1 MLTEQ
6 RFERILERLKVKKS
20 ITVAEITEDL
30 GISES
35 TARRDI
41 TALDKAGKLTKV
53 FGGAVAAEHTY
64 EMKEPTVAQKVN
76 VRKEE
81 KIKIAQYAADMIGD
95 NDFVY
100 LDAGTSV
107 GYMVEFLAEK
117 RAAFVTNAVAHA
129 QRLAAQGNRVLLI
142 GGELKSSTEAVVG
155 AQAIELLRKYHFTK
169 GFFGTNGITK
179 EEGFTTPD
187 VGEAQVKQTAVQ
199 QCQKSYI
206 LADSTKFGN
215 ISAVTFAPFSGSVIL
230 TEETGNIKAGFRHAG
245 RKRSVFSSLP
255 VMWIDLNFSCYFSA
269 FSIASCAAFLIPVE
283 LNVAPLIVSTSADCA
298 SIIFGMIASAFDRY
312 ALSSP
317 SADVMA
323 RSVIWPPSTVT
334 STAMMPP
341 KPSASPSYVPST
353 YCPSASAASLA
364 AVSAVLDAAA
374 AACRFSF

>member
-142 GGELKSSTEAVVG
+142 GGELKS
-155 AQAIELLRKYHFTK
+155 
-169 GFFGTNGITK
+169 
-179 EEGFTTPD
+179 TTPD

-230 TEETGNIKAGFRHAG
+230 TEETVDGYKENER
-245 RKRSVFSSLP
+245 
-255 VMWIDLNFSCYFSA
+255 
-269 FSIASCAAFLIPVE
+269 
-283 LNVAPLIVSTSADCA
+283 LIV
-298 SIIFGMIASAFDRY
+298 
-312 ALSSP
+312 
-317 SADVMA
+317 
-323 RSVIWPPSTVT
+323 
-334 STAMMPP
+334 
-341 KPSASPSYVPST
+341 
-353 YCPSASAASLA
+353 
-364 AVSAVLDAAA
+364 
-374 AACRFSF
+374 CR

>member
-81 KIKIAQYAADMIGD
+81 KIKIAQYAADIIGD

-107 GYMVEFLAEK
+107 GYMVEFLAKK

-169 GFFGTNGITK
+169 GFFGTNGIHI
-179 EEGFTTPD
+179 ESGCTTPD
-187 VGEAQVKQTAVQ
+187 IREAAIKEMAILRSA
-199 QCQKSYI
+199 KAYI
-206 LADSTKFGN
+206 LADSTKFGQV
-215 ISAVTFAPFSGSVIL
+215 APVTFS
-230 TEETGNIKAGFRHAG
+230 E
-245 RKRSVFSSLP
+245 
-255 VMWIDLNFSCYFSA
+255 
-269 FSIASCAAFLIPVE
+269 
-283 LNVAPLIVSTSADCA
+283 
-298 SIIFGMIASAFDRY
+298 
-312 ALSSP
+312 
-317 SADVMA
+317 
-323 RSVIWPPSTVT
+323 
-334 STAMMPP
+334 
-341 KPSASPSYVPST
+341 
-353 YCPSASAASLA
+353 
-364 AVSAVLDAAA
+364 LDAVDIITTKLKDATFNKYKNIVEVA
-374 AACRFSF
+374 K

>member
-81 KIKIAQYAADMIGD
+81 KIKIAQYAAD
-95 NDFVY
+95 
-100 LDAGTSV
+100 
-107 GYMVEFLAEK
+107 MVEFLAEK

-230 TEETGNIKAGFRHAG
+230 TEETVDGYKENER
-245 RKRSVFSSLP
+245 
-255 VMWIDLNFSCYFSA
+255 
-269 FSIASCAAFLIPVE
+269 
-283 LNVAPLIVSTSADCA
+283 LIV
-298 SIIFGMIASAFDRY
+298 
-312 ALSSP
+312 
-317 SADVMA
+317 
-323 RSVIWPPSTVT
+323 
-334 STAMMPP
+334 
-341 KPSASPSYVPST
+341 
-353 YCPSASAASLA
+353 
-364 AVSAVLDAAA
+364 
-374 AACRFSF
+374 CR

>member
-169 GFFGTNGITK
+169 DFRNKRYYERGRVYDSGRRRSAGETNG
-179 EEGFTTPD
+179 GTTVSKVVYSCRQYKVRQYKRRD
-187 VGEAQVKQTAVQ
+187 VCSLFR
-199 QCQKSYI
+199 QC
-206 LADSTKFGN
+206 DTD
-215 ISAVTFAPFSGSVIL
+215 
-230 TEETGNIKAGFRHAG
+230 G
-245 RKRSVFSSLP
+245 RNSRR
-255 VMWIDLNFSCYFSA
+255 I
-269 FSIASCAAFLIPVE
+269 
-283 LNVAPLIVSTSADCA
+283 
-298 SIIFGMIASAFDRY
+298 
-312 ALSSP
+312 
-317 SADVMA
+317 
-323 RSVIWPPSTVT
+323 
-334 STAMMPP
+334 
-341 KPSASPSYVPST
+341 
-353 YCPSASAASLA
+353 
-364 AVSAVLDAAA
+364 
-374 AACRFSF
+374 

>member
-155 AQAIELLRKYHFTK
+155 AQ
-169 GFFGTNGITK
+169 
-179 EEGFTTPD
+179 
-187 VGEAQVKQTAVQ
+187 VKQTAVQ

-230 TEETGNIKAGFRHAG
+230 TEETVDGYKENER
-245 RKRSVFSSLP
+245 
-255 VMWIDLNFSCYFSA
+255 
-269 FSIASCAAFLIPVE
+269 
-283 LNVAPLIVSTSADCA
+283 LIV
-298 SIIFGMIASAFDRY
+298 
-312 ALSSP
+312 
-317 SADVMA
+317 
-323 RSVIWPPSTVT
+323 
-334 STAMMPP
+334 
-341 KPSASPSYVPST
+341 
-353 YCPSASAASLA
+353 
-364 AVSAVLDAAA
+364 
-374 AACRFSF
+374 CR